1 MAKKIMIQ
9 GTMSGAGKSLL
20 CAGLCRIFRQDGY
33 RVAPFKSQNM
43 ALNSFITADGREMGR
58 AQVVQ
63 AEAAGVEPSADM
75 NPILLKPASD
85 TGSQVIVN
93 GQVLGTMSAREYF
106 AYKKQLVPQI
116 QAALARLDEAY
127 DILVLEGAGS
137 PAEINLREGD
147 IVNMGMARM
156 ARSPVLLAGDID
168 RGGVFA
174 QLLGTLQLLEPEERE
189 MVKGLII
196 NKFRGDKTILDP
208 GVAELTRRAK
218 VPVLGVVPF
227 LDVEI
232 EEEDSLAR
240 RLERQEGDGL
250 LDIAVIRL
258 PRISNFT
265 DFLTLENRPEIA
277 LRYVK
282 SPARLGQ
289 PDLILLPGSKNTMED
304 LAWLRESG
312 LEAQILKAA
321 ARGAVVFGIC
331 GGYQMLGE
339 TLEDPLGVE
348 AGGSMR
354 GLGLLP
360 LKTTFTGRKTRTRV
374 QGVFGPC
381 GGALK
386 GLSGG
391 ELEGYEIH
399 MGKTRVDPEGLES
412 GQEKA
417 LTRVRDQISGQEK
430 ADGAWEGNVYG
441 TYVHG
446 IFDREEVTEALIRCL
461 AEKKGISPEILQAAG
476 EGREGRSFR
485 EFKEQ
490 QYDRLAA
497 GIRESLPMEQIY
509 KILEQGI

>member
-1 MAKKIMIQ
+1 M
-9 GTMSGAGKSLL
+9 
-20 CAGLCRIFRQDGY
+20 
-33 RVAPFKSQNM
+33 
-43 ALNSFITADGREMGR
+43 
-58 AQVVQ
+58 
-63 AEAAGVEPSADM
+63 EPSADM

-258 PRISNFT
+258 AQDLQFHGFP
-265 DFLTLENRPEIA
+265 DPGE
-277 LRYVK
+277 
-282 SPARLGQ
+282 PAG
-289 PDLILLPGSKNTMED
+289 DLPSLCE
-304 LAWLRESG
+304 ESG
-312 LEAQILKAA
+312 PAGTAGSHPLAGIQEYHGRSGLAQRK
-321 ARGAVVFGIC
+321 RP
-331 GGYQMLGE
+331 GG
-339 TLEDPLGVE
+339 P
-348 AGGSMR
+348 
-354 GLGLLP
+354 
-360 LKTTFTGRKTRTRV
+360 
-374 QGVFGPC
+374 
-381 GGALK
+381 
-386 GLSGG
+386 
-391 ELEGYEIH
+391 
-399 MGKTRVDPEGLES
+399 DPEAEP
-412 GQEKA
+412 
-417 LTRVRDQISGQEK
+417 
-430 ADGAWEGNVYG
+430 
-441 TYVHG
+441 
-446 IFDREEVTEALIRCL
+446 EAR
-461 AEKKGISPEILQAAG
+461 
-476 EGREGRSFR
+476 
-485 EFKEQ
+485 
-490 QYDRLAA
+490 
-497 GIRESLPMEQIY
+497 
-509 KILEQGI
+509 

>member
-1 MAKKIMIQ
+1 M
-9 GTMSGAGKSLL
+9 
-20 CAGLCRIFRQDGY
+20 
-33 RVAPFKSQNM
+33 
-43 ALNSFITADGREMGR
+43 
-58 AQVVQ
+58 
-63 AEAAGVEPSADM
+63 
-75 NPILLKPASD
+75 
-85 TGSQVIVN
+85 
-93 GQVLGTMSAREYF
+93 
-106 AYKKQLVPQI
+106 
-116 QAALARLDEAY
+116 
-127 DILVLEGAGS
+127 
-137 PAEINLREGD
+137 
-147 IVNMGMARM
+147 
-156 ARSPVLLAGDID
+156 
-168 RGGVFA
+168 
-174 QLLGTLQLLEPEERE
+174 
-189 MVKGLII
+189 
-196 NKFRGDKTILDP
+196 
-208 GVAELTRRAK
+208 
-218 VPVLGVVPF
+218 PVLGVVPF

-282 SPARLGQ
+282 NPARLGQ

-312 LEAQILKAA
+312 LEAQILKAE
-321 ARGAVVFGIC
+321 ARGALIFGIC

-381 GGALK
+381 GGALN
-386 GLSGG
+386 GLSGR

-417 LTRVRDQISGQEK
+417 LTWVRDQISGQEK
-430 ADGAWEGNVYG
+430 ADGAWMGNVYG

-446 IFDREEVTEALIRCL
+446 IFDREDVTEALIRCL
-461 AEKKGISPEILQAAG
+461 AERKGISPEILQAAG
-476 EGREGRSFR
+476 EGREDRSFR